1 MNALPNWPRMMQRK
15 TACAYCDLSL
25 AAFEREVV
33 AGHFRNQQMIDEG
46 KPDAAIIF
54 PGGSGTADM
63 ANRIKK
69 AGIPHWEITLP

>member
-1 MNALPNWPRMMQRK
+1 MPFPAKWQDTGRPGSVVRVNSYGHEYDAL
-15 TACAYCDLSL
+15 
-25 AAFEREVV
+25 